1 MTILDISDLHVR
13 FAGDAWVLRGLD
25 LRVAEGER
33 IAIVGESGCG
43 KTTLVRSILG
53 LLKDGAQVQGRLQL
67 QGTDLARSSPRDW
80 QAIRGQRIGFVP
92 QNPLAALNP
101 LASVGSQLAEAWTAH
116 GKRINI
122 TALAAILEDVG
133 ISDALP
139 LLGRR
144 PAHWSGG
151 MLQRALIVA
160 ATALRPSLVLAD
172 EPTSAVDQPL
182 ARQMLHLLAKRA
194 GALIAVTHDLDLV
207 DGLFDRIIVLYAGR
221 IVEDVSTH
229 DLFQQARHPYSQ
241 ALLAAL
247 PKPGQLPEGLDG
259 NPPSPR
265 QPDHGCAFSPRCIRS
280 TPTCQQSP
288 VLAGGVACHY
298 PVMP

>member
-1 MTILDISDLHVR
+1 MSILGIKDLQVR
-13 FAGDAWVLRGLD
+13 FPSDAWVLRGLD
-25 LRVAEGER
+25 LHVKAGER

-53 LLKDGAQVQGRLQL
+53 LLKDGARVQGRLQL
-67 QGTDLARSSPRDW
+67 LGKELSDASPRDW
-80 QAIRGQRIGFVP
+80 RAIRGQKIGFVP

-101 LASVGSQLAEAWTAH
+101 LASVGTQLAEAWTAH
-116 GKRINI
+116 GKTISM
-122 TALAAILEDVG
+122 TTLATMLEDVG
-133 ISDALP
+133 IGSAIE

-144 PAHWSGG
+144 PAYWSGG

-182 ARQMLHLLAKRA
+182 ARQMLRLLADRA
-194 GALIAVTHDLDLV
+194 DALIAVTHDLDLV
-207 DGLFDRIIVLYAGR
+207 DGLFDRVIVLYAGR
-221 IVEDVSTH
+221 IVENASAED
-229 DLFQQARHPYSQ
+229 FFRQPRHPYSR

-259 NPPSPR
+259 DPPSPR
-265 QPDHGCAFSPRCIRS
+265 HPDLGCAFAPRCARVTAS
-280 TPTCQQSP
+280 CQQIP
-288 VLAGGVACHY
+288 QLADGVACRN
-298 PVMP
+298 PVKS